1 MLGQAQEQSLRGVT
15 DLAPLRQRIG
25 WYRSGW
31 YTEGAKQL
39 AQHSGKLYHEVKCCC
54 EFDRPRVGWVTVA
67 YTEQRICNESDYAEE
82 VSPNGFEK
90 STVRSR
96 TGRVW
101 TPKCSSLGRLCW
113 VSPNCAHGC
122 SAPETRRGLHA
133 LQNLPHR
140 QDCGTSAT
148 FGGAIRK
155 DIRQSWTLM
164 ELHTRLQ
171 RRRLELIDG
180 STDMHLHCVGWLKQ
194 Q

>member
-1 MLGQAQEQSLRGVT
+1 MGLMLGQAQEQSLRGVT

-31 YTEGAKQL
+31 YTAGAKQL
-39 AQHSGKLYHEVKCCC
+39 AQHSGKLYHEVKCCG

-113 VSPNCAHGC
+113 VSPICVHGFLHTSIQSTFC
-122 SAPETRRGLHA
+122 RYQTVSRPRRGLHRRT
-133 LQNLPHR
+133 QRLPMSLG
-140 QDCGTSAT
+140 DS
-148 FGGAIRK
+148 
-155 DIRQSWTLM
+155 S
-164 ELHTRLQ
+164 
-171 RRRLELIDG
+171 
-180 STDMHLHCVGWLKQ
+180 
-194 Q
+194 